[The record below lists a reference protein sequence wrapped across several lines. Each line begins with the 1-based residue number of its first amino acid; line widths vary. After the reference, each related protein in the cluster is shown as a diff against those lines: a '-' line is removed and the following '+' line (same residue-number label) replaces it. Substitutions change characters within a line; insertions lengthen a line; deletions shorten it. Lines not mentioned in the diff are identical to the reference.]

1 MSTFAN
7 KRYEMNKFPTSY
19 EIFGLDCLGEEA
31 SESLKMEYIFHCVD
45 DCISET
51 LNPYKEIFNSKSF
64 RFEEGEMEWLSGP
77 TGFIFGEDESIA
89 PVNSFMRC
97 DSFMKLKGLK
107 YEHLLYPDHIIKPS
121 SDDER
126 DYLEPIGVELDYAEN
141 HIDANCDYY
150 SDIDEESYQRVVCT
164 YREAAEDGNLNAL
177 WCLGCA
183 LNLRNS
189 IFKEKY
195 DVFGLTYY
203 YLSLAIQKGHL
214 ACIPSLCELLMQDG
228 MHNEAFMFT
237 YIGAQKKEI
246 YCMWNLAMYYLCGVI
261 VPKSEDKAVE
271 LFEPILDIINAKDSD
286 KSAFYYS
293 HYNGISK
300 DEILELKEYTKHN
313 LKIIKSHSD
322 SWKKYFDIEV
332 CRKYQKILDM
342 LIKEY
347 CLDPSYTGEMY
358 AEKVKELMNQ
368 EFS

>member
-7 KRYEMNKFPTSY
+7 KRYDMNKFPTSY

-89 PVNSFMRC
+89 PVNRFMRC
-97 DSFMKLKGLK
+97 DSFMKLKGSK

-121 SDDER
+121 SDE

-141 HIDANCDYY
+141 HIDGNYDYY

-177 WCLGCA
+177 RCLGCA

-189 IFKEKY
+189 FSKEKY

-228 MHNEAFMFT
+228 MHKEAFMFT

-261 VPKSEDKAVE
+261 VPKSGNRAVE
-271 LFEPILDIINAKDSD
+271 LFESILEIINAKDSD
-286 KSAFYYS
+286 KSAIYYS
-293 HYNGISK
+293 HYDGINK
-300 DEILELKEYTKHN
+300 DEILELKEYTEHN
-313 LKIIKSHSD
+313 LKIVKSHSD
-322 SWKKYFDIEV
+322 SWKKILILRFVENIK
-332 CRKYQKILDM
+332 KY
-342 LIKEY
+342 
-347 CLDPSYTGEMY
+347 
-358 AEKVKELMNQ
+358 
-368 EFS
+368 

>member
-7 KRYEMNKFPTSY
+7 KRYDMNKFPISY

-31 SESLKMEYIFHCVD
+31 SESLTMEYIFHCVD

-51 LNPYKEIFNSKSF
+51 LNPHKESFNSKSF
-64 RFEEGEMEWLSGP
+64 RFEEGEMELLPGP
-77 TGFIFGEDESIA
+77 TGFIFGEDDSIA
-89 PVNSFMRC
+89 PANGFMRC
-97 DSFMKLKGLK
+97 DSFMKFKGSK
-107 YEHLLYPDHIIKPS
+107 YEHLLYPYHIIKPS
-121 SDDER
+121 PDDER
-126 DYLEPIGVELDYAEN
+126 DYFEPIGVELDYAES
-141 HIDANCDYY
+141 HIDGNWDYY

-214 ACIPSLCELLMQDG
+214 ACIPSLCEKLMQDG
-228 MHNEAFMFT
+228 MHKEAFMFT

-261 VPKSEDKAVE
+261 VPKSEDRAVE
-271 LFEPILDIINAKDSD
+271 LFESILGVINQKDNNR
-286 KSAFYYS
+286 AFFYSS
-293 HYNGISK
+293 HYDGIDK
-300 DEILELKEYTKHN
+300 EKIIELKEDTEHN
-313 LKIIKSHSD
+313 LRIIRSHSD
-322 SWKKYFDIEV
+322 SWRKYYDTDV
-332 CRKYQKILDM
+332 CRKFQIVRDVI
-342 LIKEY
+342 IKEH
-347 CLDPSYTGEMY
+347 CLDPSFTGEMY
-358 AEKVKELMNQ
+358 AKMVKELMNQ
-368 EFS
+368 ELN